1 MSTTFSQQILRSKLL
16 WVVIGKDRKVISVV
30 SSNYN

>member
-16 WVVIGKDRKVISVV
+16 LVVIGKDRKVISVV